1 MSKDVQGYIYLDAQS
16 NPDMIIEL
24 EQIVRLVLAFIL
36 SGIVGLEREA
46 SSKPAGLR
54 THALVGLG
62 SALLTILS
70 TDAFPGSDPA
80 RIAAAVIIGMG
91 FLGAGTILKTEGRI
105 IGLTTA
111 ASLWI
116 TASVGLAVGVGYYL
130 LAVVATALTYVS
142 LKLDVLE

>member
-1 MSKDVQGYIYLDAQS
+1 
-16 NPDMIIEL
+16 
-24 EQIVRLVLAFIL
+24 
-36 SGIVGLEREA
+36 
-46 SSKPAGLR
+46 
-54 THALVGLG
+54 LG

-130 LAVVATALTYVS
+130 LAVVTTALTYVS